1 MAIALATAE
10 VMRELDR
17 ETIEDIGIAGPIL
30 MEIAGRGCAEGVEEL
45 LTGGGPGSV
54 AVMCGKG
61 NNGGDGLV
69 AARHLTHAGHGVDV
83 YLLGEAD
90 RLKGDAALNYGILG
104 KLGISVRQVGDEEAL
119 AAVSLA
125 EYDVILDA
133 IFGTG
138 LSKPVRGF
146 YAKAIEAINSAGAR
160 VVAVDMPSGI
170 DGDTGQVMGV
180 ATRADLTVTFGL
192 PKPGQVLYPGAAH
205 AGEVSVVDIGIP
217 PGLTPTGAGFVWLMA
232 DEDVQERIGPRAADD
247 HKGRFGH
254 LAVVAGSPDKPGA
267 AGLCCRAA
275 VRSGAGLV
283 TLAAAGRVLE
293 RVVVGACEF
302 MGVAVANSA
311 ELIDFCS
318 AMQAVAL
325 GPGLGTSQ
333 EAADF
338 VREAVA
344 GIDLPMVIDADGLNN
359 LAGHL
364 ELLSK
369 TGAERVLTP
378 HPGEMARL
386 AECTTADVQRDRL
399 GVARRLAGEANCV
412 VVLKGAATVVAAA
425 DKSAWVI
432 PTGNPGMA
440 SGGTGDV
447 LTGMLGSFLARG
459 LAAFS
464 AARLAAY
471 LHGEAGDFAARQ
483 KGQRALAASDIIES
497 LGSVLRGYEYPASSD
512 EA

>member
-1 MAIALATAE
+1 
-10 VMRELDR
+10 
-17 ETIEDIGIAGPIL
+17 
-30 MEIAGRGCAEGVEEL
+30 
-45 LTGGGPGSV
+45 
-54 AVMCGKG
+54 
-61 NNGGDGLV
+61 
-69 AARHLTHAGHGVDV
+69 
-83 YLLGEAD
+83 
-90 RLKGDAALNYGILG
+90 
-104 KLGISVRQVGDEEAL
+104 
-119 AAVSLA
+119 
-125 EYDVILDA
+125 
-133 IFGTG
+133 
-138 LSKPVRGF
+138 
-146 YAKAIEAINSAGAR
+146 
-160 VVAVDMPSGI
+160 
-170 DGDTGQVMGV
+170 
-180 ATRADLTVTFGL
+180 
-192 PKPGQVLYPGAAH
+192 
-205 AGEVSVVDIGIP
+205 
-217 PGLTPTGAGFVWLMA
+217 
-232 DEDVQERIGPRAADD
+232 
-247 HKGRFGH
+247 
-254 LAVVAGSPDKPGA
+254 VAGSPDKPGA

-283 TLAAAGRVLE
+283 TLAAARPVIE

-302 MGVAVANSA
+302 MGAAVANSA

-333 EAADF
+333 QAAAL
-338 VREAVA
+338 VREAVT

-447 LTGMLGSFLARG
+447 LTGMLGSFLAQG
-459 LAAFS
+459 LDAFS